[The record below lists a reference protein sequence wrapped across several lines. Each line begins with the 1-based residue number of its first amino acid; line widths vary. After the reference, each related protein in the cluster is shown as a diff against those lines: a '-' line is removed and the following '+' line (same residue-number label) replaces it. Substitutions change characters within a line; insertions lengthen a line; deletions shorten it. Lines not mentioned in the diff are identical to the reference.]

1 MRYVLMDIE
10 EAVKYCKG
18 KKVLVA
24 EQDLEKNEVVGFER
38 KNISRVQRYYRTVRN
53 NSKNM

>member
-10 EAVKYCKG
+10 EAVKHCKG

-24 EQDLEKNEVVGFER
+24 EQDLENNEVVGFEE
-38 KNISRVQRYYRTVRN
+38 KLFRN
-53 NSKNM
+53 ARILSSDLKQ

>member
-1 MRYVLMDIE
+1 MRYVEMTIE

-24 EQDLEKNEVVGFER
+24 EQDLEKT
-38 KNISRVQRYYRTVRN
+38 KM
-53 NSKNM
+53 KL